1 MLHYYNLSS
10 AIQVFKALS
19 AEVRIQIMELL
30 YQDGGRSMNDLAKIL
45 GLSNSAISL
54 HIGKLEEAGL
64 VKIHTVPAKR
74 GSMKI
79 CEPTD
84 VTLFVEMNHA
94 QQGSKSYNHHIEVGQ
109 YTQFHAEPTCGLAT
123 VEHVIGEYD
132 DPRYF
137 AFPERIQASLLWL
150 SNGFVEYILPNSLK
164 AGERLTELSVSMEL
178 ASEAPGTCEN
188 YPSDLYFSIN
198 GILLGCWISP
208 GDFGAHRGRFN
219 PTWWPDDKNQYGLLK
234 KITVNSRGT
243 FLDEGMRLSDITV
256 DDLKIDYNS
265 TVTLRIAAPEDTKN
279 AGGLTLFGKD
289 FGDYNQGIKFC
300 MVYE

>member
-1 MLHYYNLSS
+1 MLHYYDMAS
-10 AIQVFKALS
+10 AAEVFKALS
-19 AEVRIQIMELL
+19 AQVRIEIMELL
-30 YQDGGRSMNDLAKIL
+30 YRGGGKSMNDIAKAL

-54 HIGKLEEAGL
+54 HMGKLEEAGL
-64 VKIHTVPAKR
+64 VKIRTIPAKR

-84 VTLFVEMNHA
+84 TSLFVEMHRTQPDYKA
-94 QQGSKSYNHHIEVGQ
+94 YNHHVGIGQ

-123 VEHVIGEYD
+123 TKHVIGEYD

-137 AFPERIQASLLWL
+137 AFPERFEASLLWL
-150 SNGFVEYILPNSLK
+150 SNGFVEYVLPNSLK
-164 AGERLTELSVSMEL
+164 AGEKLTELSVSMEL

-188 YPSDLYFSIN
+188 YPSDLYFSLN
-198 GILLGCWISP
+198 GVALGCWISP
-208 GDFGAHRGRFN
+208 GDFGSHRGRFN
-219 PTWWPDDKNQYGLLK
+219 PAWWPDDKNQYGLLK

-243 FLDEGMRLSDITV
+243 FLDEGMRLSDVTI

-265 TVTLRIAAPEDTKN
+265 TVTFRIAAPEDTRN

-289 FGDYNQGIKFC
+289 FGDYNQGINLC
-300 MVYE
+300 MIYE